1 MRGKTHQL
9 EVRVLPTLPKSIF
22 NISKRF
28 ILPLMGQSYFI
39 ECPKCQY
46 QSKEIILGVG
56 FLFGNVEN
64 IIDTLKG
71 HDKEQVQRL
80 LNEKLIHTHYSKG
93 FSVYQCQECHSLD
106 NKVHLTL
113 YDIEGGLL
121 FRSESYCGDCQKVR
135 EYMPE
140 DNDQETIPDLHC
152 PKCNHNTLHFSEG
165 MLWD

>member
-1 MRGKTHQL
+1 MRGGKIQ
-9 EVRVLPTLPKSIF
+9 VRVLKAAPKLFS

-28 ILPLMGQSYFI
+28 ILPLMGQGYII

-46 QSKEIILGVG
+46 RSKDIMMGVG
-56 FLFGNVEN
+56 FLFGSVEN
-64 IIDTLKG
+64 ILDTLTG
-71 HDKEQVQRL
+71 HDQEQVQRL
-80 LNEKLIHTHYSKG
+80 LNQKQVHTHYSRG
-93 FSVYQCQECHSLD
+93 YSLYQCQECHSLD

-113 YDIEGGLL
+113 YNSEGDLI
-121 FRSESYCGDCQKVR
+121 FQTESYCGDCQKVR

-152 PKCNHNTLHFSEG
+152 PKCHHDTLHFSEG